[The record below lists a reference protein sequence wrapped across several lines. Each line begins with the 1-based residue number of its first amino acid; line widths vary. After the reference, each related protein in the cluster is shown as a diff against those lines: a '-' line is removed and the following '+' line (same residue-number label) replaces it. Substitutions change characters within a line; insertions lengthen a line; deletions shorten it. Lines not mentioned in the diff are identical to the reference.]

1 MHPVL
6 YIKVESALKSKSK
19 CFKSM
24 QIQKNEV
31 GMAPGSTKRGA
42 ALTFHYQQ
50 RKDR

>member
-1 MHPVL
+1 M
-6 YIKVESALKSKSK
+6 EATLKSKSK

-24 QIQKNEV
+24 LAYGADKNDEV